1 MMLSGVMAGEEA
13 WVAAEAW
20 LGSWDDTP
28 ARRDRDFAPAVGSEG
43 SAGFVAP
50 AERMAVFDWPPK
62 RACPSGATEPGP
74 V

>member
-28 ARRDRDFAPAVGSEG
+28 ARRDRDFAPAVGQRGLCWFRG
-43 SAGFVAP
+43 SGRAYGGVRLA
-50 AERMAVFDWPPK
+50 AEARMSFRRD
-62 RACPSGATEPGP
+62 
-74 V
+74 